1 MLVKHNSGFWCHLI
15 HLYNMLLP
23 QSLTIFS
30 VLRLLLTPFFLPFPR
45 SIFMS
50 YLFLCLFVCFDNP
63 VSFIRV
69 VYKILGKRLLMGTW
83 GPYHWLKS
91 WRKDFF
97 SFPWPFGDHRY
108 YRWVEPYGS
117 SPWGWVEPPDPPQ
130 ATIIF
135 LSLCVCVC
143 VYVLGDGPQSFLPLM
158 TEFGQAQSC
167 TDLVQVS
174 HTLWDHKCTNDVT
187 LQRWHSTIHHST
199 ASGALAFH
207 PPCLPLSLAEGARD
221 VTYS

>member
-97 SFPWPFGDHRY
+97 SFPWPFSDHRY

-117 SPWGWVEPPDPPQ
+117 SPWGWVEPRDTPQ
-130 ATIIF
+130 ATILS

-143 VYVLGDGPQSFLPLM
+143 LRARGWTTVLSPSHDRIWTGPVLHR
-158 TEFGQAQSC
+158 SC
-167 TDLVQVS
+167 AGITHTVGSQV
-174 HTLWDHKCTNDVT
+174 HQWCHFAKVT
-187 LQRWHSTIHHST
+187 LHHTPLYCFWGPCIPSTLS
-199 ASGALAFH
+199 SSE
-207 PPCLPLSLAEGARD
+207 PCRRS
-221 VTYS
+221 